1 MVFPSRIVSPATTS
15 RHPIVAH
22 FAYLADWLYL
32 AECYNSPVEKK
43 RPHYPLELVKRL
55 IVDETRDPFTQS
67 AKNGAAEMGLEA
79 GELRG
84 IVAGLAMRDFYK
96 SMTTHDSS
104 RVWQD
109 VYRPVTRRG
118 AAYVKVTINPAE
130 NLIVVSFKGL

>member
-1 MVFPSRIVSPATTS
+1 
-15 RHPIVAH
+15 
-22 FAYLADWLYL
+22 LAGWHYL
-32 AECYNSPVEKK
+32 AECYNLPVEKK

-55 IVDETRDPFTQS
+55 IVDEARDPFTQS

-84 IVAGLAMRDFYK
+84 IVTGLSMRDFYK

-109 VYRPVTRRG
+109 VYRPVTRFG
-118 AAYVKVTINPAE
+118 AAYVKVTVNPAE